1 MVVFLVLAHVNF
13 LSFLTHRIQQISK
26 LMKAICTL
34 LLSRGNQMFH
44 VSFMSARK
52 ANKQED
58 VQQHQRLSFSFHSS
72 AFSIRSVKT
81 KPKASQKKSFSNAQ
95 RWNENENAM
104 WERAILANSQFCRPW
119 TQIAMEIRTK
129 IFSTLGKGFWLAFR
143 FQR

>member
-1 MVVFLVLAHVNF
+1 MINDSKTKMNKNKIKEKKRFMVVFLVLAHVNF

-81 KPKASQKKSFSNAQ
+81 KLKASQNKAFQTLSVEMRMRTRCESEQFWQTLNFVVLGRKL
-95 RWNENENAM
+95 RW
-104 WERAILANSQFCRPW
+104 R
-119 TQIAMEIRTK
+119 
-129 IFSTLGKGFWLAFR
+129 
-143 FQR
+143 